1 MKSGDA
7 LHHLQLTVTVCLMRP
22 DRIWSIS
29 LSVRPALRCQEPFP
43 EWAETSW
50 GHKRANLCKSCPE
63 ICCTR
68 SESRPCVGGE
78 MVADTVPCQ
87 NVLSMPE
94 GFPIF
99 LPNLHRSK
107 NLYWKSNRQLS
118 LGFIG
123 S

>member
-1 MKSGDA
+1 M
-7 LHHLQLTVTVCLMRP
+7 HT
-22 DRIWSIS
+22 
-29 LSVRPALRCQEPFP
+29 
-43 EWAETSW
+43 
-50 GHKRANLCKSCPE
+50 
-63 ICCTR
+63 
-68 SESRPCVGGE
+68 
-78 MVADTVPCQ
+78 DTIPCQ

-94 GFPIF
+94 RFPIF